1 LERKLIIQV
10 NNEAIADYGNS
21 YEEQKPVL
29 QTNYWGVK
37 NVTRGLLPL
46 LGPSS
51 SGARIINVSSHFGML
66 ERIKDATHVQQLS
79 DIGNLSEEKIDAFV
93 QQFIED
99 SNSGDS
105 ASGGGPKNRST
116 YCVSKVALNAYT
128 RVLAK
133 ELPNRHEG
141 LNFYV
146 NSMTPGYV

>member
-1 LERKLIIQV
+1 
-10 NNEAIADYGNS
+10 
-21 YEEQKPVL
+21 
-29 QTNYWGVK
+29 
-37 NVTRGLLPL
+37 
-46 LGPSS
+46 
-51 SGARIINVSSHFGML
+51 ML

-79 DIGNLSEEKIDAFV
+79 DIGNLSEEKTDAFV

-105 ASGGGPKNRST
+105 PSGGGPKNRSA

-133 ELPNRHEG
+133 ELPNRPEG